1 MLLLKIPT
9 EQLAV
14 ILFAAG
20 VPFIAMG
27 IKAVMQKATTELD
40 ISFGSGKLQMRS
52 LGMAMLVI
60 GVMMEAVA
68 LFQWFFLNS

>member
-20 VPFIAMG
+20 IPFIAMG
-27 IKAVMQKATTELD
+27 IKAVMQKVSTELN
-40 ISFGSGKLQMRS
+40 ISFGSGKLEIRS

-60 GVMMEAVA
+60 GLLMEAVA
-68 LFQWFFLNS
+68 FFQWFFLNS